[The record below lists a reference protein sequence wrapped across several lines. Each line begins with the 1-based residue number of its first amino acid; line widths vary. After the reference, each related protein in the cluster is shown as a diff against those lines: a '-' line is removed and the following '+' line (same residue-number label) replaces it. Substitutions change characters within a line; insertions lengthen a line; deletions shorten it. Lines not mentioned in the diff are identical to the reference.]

1 MEAHLRA
8 GIAIFN
14 AGGYHPAHD
23 AWEDHWLELESG
35 TDDERFLHG
44 LIQFTAAIHHGH
56 HANWT
61 GLQGL
66 ADSGAGY
73 LEGLPETYRGVHVG
87 TVRNLLRRLASDP
100 ETLERIGV
108 PKLRY
113 EGSALRLA
121 DLDFDAI
128 AVAAQVLAEEEMDV
142 DEAVIDDALRYA
154 RSAIEADEH
163 NQFVPLVVDL
173 VTDEGNR
180 EIIYRRL
187 LEHVER
193 RRARESDVD
202 GLFQSE

>member
-56 HANWT
+56 HANWA
-61 GLQGL
+61 GLRGL
-66 ADSGAGY
+66 GDSGAGY
-73 LEGLPETYRGVHVG
+73 LEGLPETYRGVDIG
-87 TVRNLLRRLASDP
+87 MVRNLLRRLASDP

-113 EGSALRLA
+113 EGSVLRLE
-121 DLDFDAI
+121 DLEFDAI

-154 RSAIEADEH
+154 RSAIEADDH